1 MSIYLSIFSHLRA
14 AQSRHN
20 SFVGGTELSMEPAGS
35 TEHRLLQTILRN
47 YDTDAR
53 GVDTNDTVTV
63 SIQLLLLRIQ
73 GLVGFTMM
81 GSCLY
86 ITK

>member
-1 MSIYLSIFSHLRA
+1 ML
-14 AQSRHN
+14 
-20 SFVGGTELSMEPAGS
+20 PAGS

-73 GLVGFTMM
+73 GLVSSVTVH
-81 GSCLY
+81 GSTDSCVSFVGELFASSDR
-86 ITK
+86 I